1 MILCTGNP
9 EHKTVA
15 SAVKKVFPM
24 AEFACR
30 STGYDLRLLNN
41 DSESYFRNNIKKY
54 NVFINSSF
62 ICIDTQIKLLNITYS
77 EWMQADIK
85 GHVINIGSTAE
96 WSNSTTA
103 TAYIQSKRALRD
115 QSLHLNEQTGI
126 SGVKTTHIVVAGLND
141 GKPGNEHYLNLSSV
155 AHAIQWVLSNPDRIP
170 LLQID
175 VAK

>member
-9 EHKTVA
+9 EHNTVA
-15 SAVKKVFPM
+15 SAVKKVFPS

-30 STGYDLRLLNN
+30 STGYDLRLLNS

-62 ICIDTQIKLLNITYS
+62 ICLGAQLKLLNIAHS

-96 WSNSTTA
+96 WSDLPTA
-103 TAYIQSKRALRD
+103 TAYIQSKRELRN
-115 QSLHLNEQTGI
+115 QSLQLNEQTGI
-126 SGVKTTHIVVAGLND
+126 SGIKTTHIIAAGLND
-141 GKPGNEHYLNLSSV
+141 GKPGNEQYLSLSSV
-155 AHAIQWVLSNPDRIP
+155 ANAIAWILKNPDRIP